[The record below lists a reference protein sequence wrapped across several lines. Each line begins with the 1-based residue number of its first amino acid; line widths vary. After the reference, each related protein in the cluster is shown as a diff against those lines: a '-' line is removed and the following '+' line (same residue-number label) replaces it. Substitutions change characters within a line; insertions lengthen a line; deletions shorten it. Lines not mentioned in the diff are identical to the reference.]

1 MPAAMRH
8 LLAVPGMQLLLTL
21 LAAVWCAFALSAALA
36 PDDALQDRV
45 ERQRTLQEEMTRLR
59 NALTRLHT
67 LCISPSQ
74 TDAASSTTQLL
85 GRIQSEQVDYAA
97 LHVKWASEATTHTGP
112 EWVFWSPQ
120 NIQSIHVDTSAW
132 FSLALTGFIP
142 SLSRSDPTERRIY
155 TAALHSAFERLQF
168 QLAISAHAIEQQQT
182 LDEQEYQTATGRAMS
197 ALVMGSMAIATLLFF
212 ALRSTQRERQTALE
226 RPNPPAIDPHVHLR
240 LALKMAPVGTWRRD
254 LRSRPQSLY
263 LSPEAHT
270 IIGLDPRTANP
281 EQAAYAWQAS
291 VSAAGEAES
300 NQVLLAALRAVDEG
314 RSTGYDITYAVRRRR
329 DDQVVWL
336 RDITEVLCDPRGKPL
351 DLLGVTSD
359 VTHSVFAQQQSKHTQ
374 DAERNIEAMK
384 IALVAHLGHEMRNPL
399 NAIIGLSH
407 LALQRTSDAHQ
418 HAQLE
423 NIQSAGQ
430 QLLQTID
437 DVLDWSQINADLLVL
452 ERREF
457 ALSDVLN
464 DLVALFGAKAHGK
477 GLELLIQV
485 DPSLPGNFL
494 GDALRLSQ
502 VLRKYVANG
511 IHHTAAGSVR
521 ISVYAEHRNT
531 HTMQLRFDVRDTG
544 CGMSAAQ
551 CASAFLHTEAQ
562 TKGGVGLAVCSG
574 LARLM
579 GGSAG
584 VRSEPGQGAHFWLT
598 AGFDLGAEATP
609 PDWPPPDL
617 RGRRVLIADDHTH
630 AQLVLVDM
638 LQTLQMVVDAVASGH
653 AALAAIA
660 SMRDR
665 GHTYDLVFLDW
676 QMPDMDGLAVA
687 HKIAGMALDPPPQL
701 IMVSGYPRQEIQ
713 KAALAAGIHDVLSK
727 PVTPTILLEA
737 VYRNLR
743 GKHHTA
749 ALERTIAQAEPSVG
763 LWRSRLGPI
772 QGARILLVED
782 NEINQEVAFDFLSG
796 AGFVVGIAPHGA
808 SALQRIL
815 EKEQHWDLVL
825 MDLQMQ
831 TMDGYT
837 AAQKIRETFSAAALP
852 IIALTASTQQSDRE
866 RCQAAGMQDFLSKPI
881 VPEAL
886 WQTLLRWI
894 PQQPPPVADNAPFLH
909 IN

>member
-1 MPAAMRH
+1 M
-8 LLAVPGMQLLLTL
+8 
-21 LAAVWCAFALSAALA
+21 
-36 PDDALQDRV
+36 
-45 ERQRTLQEEMTRLR
+45 
-59 NALTRLHT
+59 
-67 LCISPSQ
+67 
-74 TDAASSTTQLL
+74 
-85 GRIQSEQVDYAA
+85 
-97 LHVKWASEATTHTGP
+97 
-112 EWVFWSPQ
+112 
-120 NIQSIHVDTSAW
+120 
-132 FSLALTGFIP
+132 
-142 SLSRSDPTERRIY
+142 
-155 TAALHSAFERLQF
+155 
-168 QLAISAHAIEQQQT
+168 
-182 LDEQEYQTATGRAMS
+182 
-197 ALVMGSMAIATLLFF
+197 
-212 ALRSTQRERQTALE
+212 
-226 RPNPPAIDPHVHLR
+226 
-240 LALKMAPVGTWRRD
+240 
-254 LRSRPQSLY
+254 
-263 LSPEAHT
+263 
-270 IIGLDPRTANP
+270 
-281 EQAAYAWQAS
+281 
-291 VSAAGEAES
+291 
-300 NQVLLAALRAVDEG
+300 
-314 RSTGYDITYAVRRRR
+314 
-329 DDQVVWL
+329 
-336 RDITEVLCDPRGKPL
+336 
-351 DLLGVTSD
+351 
-359 VTHSVFAQQQSKHTQ
+359 
-374 DAERNIEAMK
+374 
-384 IALVAHLGHEMRNPL
+384 
-399 NAIIGLSH
+399 
-407 LALQRTSDAHQ
+407 
-418 HAQLE
+418 
-423 NIQSAGQ
+423 
-430 QLLQTID
+430 
-437 DVLDWSQINADLLVL
+437 
-452 ERREF
+452 
-457 ALSDVLN
+457 
-464 DLVALFGAKAHGK
+464 
-477 GLELLIQV
+477 
-485 DPSLPGNFL
+485 
-494 GDALRLSQ
+494 
-502 VLRKYVANG
+502 
-511 IHHTAAGSVR
+511 R